1 MQVLETIIAL
11 RKYRKSLK
19 ESVGFVPTMGALHKG
34 HQSLIERS
42 LKENTHTIVSIFVN
56 PTQFGANEDFNAYP
70 RVLEKDL
77 SLCEEVGVN
86 AVFVPKADEM
96 YPYGFECQITRMPIK
111 APLYLA
117 NSLEGA
123 QREGHF
129 DGVAQVVLKLFHLIC
144 PTRAYFGK
152 KDAQQLLIIQHLVK
166 DLLLDIEIMPCE
178 IVRDVDNLALS
189 SRNVY
194 LNEFER
200 KQALAI
206 PKALETIKQAIDKGE
221 KACDKLKILGLKVL
235 ENLEVNYLEFCNHKL
250 ESLKTIES
258 FNTLILVAV
267 RVGKTRLLDNLWV

>member
-1 MQVLETIIAL
+1 MQVLETIADL

-19 ESVGFVPTMGALHKG
+19 ESIGFVPTMGALHKG
-34 HQSLIERS
+34 HVSLATRS
-42 LKENTHTIVSIFVN
+42 LQENAHTILSVFVN
-56 PTQFGANEDFNAYP
+56 PTQFGANEDFSAYP

-86 AVFVPKADEM
+86 AVFIPKANEI
-96 YPYGFECQITRMPIK
+96 YPYELEQRLELY
-111 APLYLA
+111 APKFLS

-129 DGVAQVVLKLFHLIC
+129 DGVVQVVLRLFHLIC

-152 KDAQQLLIIQHLVK
+152 KDAQQLLIIQHMVK

-178 IVRDVDNLALS
+178 IVRDFDNLALS

-221 KACDKLKILGLKVL
+221 KACDKLKSLGLKVL

-250 ESLKTIES
+250 EPLKTIEPL
-258 FNTLILVAV
+258 NTLILVAV